1 MGTLV
6 VKGLKILIAESLGEN
21 SQGLTNALHEISK
34 GSANAAMG
42 GVLYKNLAM
51 FRGKHLTTSN
61 FIKKRL

>member
-21 SQGLTNALHEISK
+21 SQGLSNALHEISK
-34 GSANAAMG
+34 GSANAAIG

-51 FRGKHLTTSN
+51 FRGKHQ
-61 FIKKRL
+61 

>member
-6 VKGLKILIAESLGEN
+6 VKRLIAKSLGEN

-42 GVLYKNLAM
+42 GVLYKNFAM